1 MKILTVVGAR
11 PQFIKLAPVSRLL
24 RRQHHEVLV
33 HTGQHYDDEMSALFF
48 RELELPEPDHNLGV
62 GSGPHGQQ
70 TAAMLSGIERLV
82 LEEKPDWVL
91 VYGDTNSTLAGA
103 LAAAKLK
110 VPLAH
115 VEAGLRSYDKGM
127 PEEINRVLA
136 DHVSD
141 LCFCPTDQAVSNLE
155 REGIVS
161 NVHQVGDVMYDVFR
175 QYAEVAA
182 RQTILRDLQ
191 LEPHSYLLATIH
203 RAENVDE
210 PARLQRILT
219 GLGRAG
225 SPVVLPIHPRTR
237 AALQRSSWAVPEQI
251 RLIDPVG
258 YLEMLALEQAARLI
272 LTDSGGVQKEA
283 YFVGVPCIT
292 LRDRT
297 EWTETVHAGW
307 NTLAGSD
314 PDRIAA
320 AVRAVDPPA
329 ARPTLFGDG
338 RASEKIVNIL
348 AASRD

>member
-1 MKILTVVGAR
+1 MKVLTVVGAR

-33 HTGQHYDDEMSALFF
+33 HTGQHYDDEMSELFF
-48 RELELPEPDHNLGV
+48 RELELPSPDYNLGV

-70 TAAMLSGIERLV
+70 TAAMLSGLERVMLA
-82 LEEKPDWVL
+82 EKPDCVL

-103 LAAAKLK
+103 LAAAKLNLR
-110 VPLAH
+110 LAH

-127 PEEINRVLA
+127 PEEINRVLT

-155 REGIVS
+155 REGIVR
-161 NVHQVGDVMYDVFR
+161 NVYQVGDVMYDVFR
-175 QYAEVAA
+175 QQAELAG
-182 RQTILRDLQ
+182 RQTILRDLA

-210 PARLQRILT
+210 PARLHRILT

-225 SPVVLPIHPRTR
+225 SLVVLPIHPRTR
-237 AALQRSSWAVPEQI
+237 AALQRSPWSLPDHI

-258 YLEMLALEQAARLI
+258 YLEMVALEQAARLI

-297 EWTETVHAGW
+297 EWTETVRAGW

-320 AVRAVDPPA
+320 AVLSAQPPVD
-329 ARPTLFGDG
+329 RPQLFGDG
-338 RASEKIVNIL
+338 QASEKIVNSL
-348 AASRD
+348 AVSRD